1 MSPMRHGDAERIAEL
16 CAEAGKPL
24 QPWQHGL
31 LQQIEQRDI
40 DVQFAKMVR
49 GFNC

>member
-1 MSPMRHGDAERIAEL
+1 MRRTRPGDADRIAEL

-31 LQQIEQRDI
+31 LQQIEQRDS

-49 GFNC
+49 GFNR

>member
-1 MSPMRHGDAERIAEL
+1 MRHGDADRITQMCEQV
-16 CAEAGKPL
+16 GKPL
-24 QPWQHGL
+24 QPWQHCL

-49 GFNC
+49 GFNR

>member
-1 MSPMRHGDAERIAEL
+1 MRQGAADHIAQICEHLRI
-16 CAEAGKPL
+16 PL
-24 QPWQHGL
+24 QPWQRQYL
-31 LQQIEQRDI
+31 AQIEQHDI